1 METGNKQDKTRAN
14 QQIDAVLAMAEEIQT
29 RHRTETSKLT
39 ELAPLAKFVTN
50 KDIEEVFSPA
60 PDSLNS
66 SQEGEMSKRSQ
77 IACAKSV

>member
-29 RHRTETSKLT
+29 RHRTEPSKLT

-50 KDIEEVFSPA
+50 KD
-60 PDSLNS
+60 
-66 SQEGEMSKRSQ
+66 M
-77 IACAKSV
+77 